1 MILTCKGLPIKY
13 HNVTYITAA
22 LQGFQKLIYVGVI
35 NVFNIYHEDRPHALM
50 MLMIGTR
57 SLNCKTSILKCH
69 RFNVRQLNNYKRC
82 QIYSVHSNKLA
93 HFVIFNEIINCA
105 NKTHD
110 QKNSILHYLN
120 VYFAS

>member
-1 MILTCKGLPIKY
+1 MQGL
-13 HNVTYITAA
+13 
-22 LQGFQKLIYVGVI
+22 QKLIYVGVI
-35 NVFNIYHEDRPHALM
+35 NVFDIYHEDRPHALM
-50 MLMIGTR
+50 IQMIGTR

-69 RFNVRQLNNYKRC
+69 RFNVNYIIIKDAKYT
-82 QIYSVHSNKLA
+82 QFIPTNLHILSYLM
-93 HFVIFNEIINCA
+93 IEIINCA

>member
-1 MILTCKGLPIKY
+1 MILTCKVLPIKY
-13 HNVTYITAA
+13 HKVTYITAA

-35 NVFNIYHEDRPHALM
+35 NVFDIYHEDRPHALM
-50 MLMIGTR
+50 IQMIGTT

-69 RFNVRQLNNYKRC
+69 RCQLYNYKRC
-82 QIYSVHSNKLA
+82 QKYSVHSNKLA
-93 HFVIFNEIINCA
+93 HFVIFNEKINCA